1 MLSQFIF
8 PTDLTLWFAFKDQP
22 YVIEF
27 FFKCML
33 HNKTALQKFCV
44 QLLGCSSR
52 LNNLKFYRIFVNYTF
67 KGILRHSVFT
77 YLKFSFVNT
86 FKINI
91 MYNKTKYN
99 INSLPNLPPIATK
112 AAPLGYGRIL
122 S

>member
-44 QLLGCSSR
+44 QLLGCSSIGAQPLC
-52 LNNLKFYRIFVNYTF
+52 LNLLFLFGY
-67 KGILRHSVFT
+67 SVFFT
-77 YLKFSFVNT
+77 CNGIRLYLDMMYLISAMLFFIISGFSPCFS
-86 FKINI
+86 K
-91 MYNKTKYN
+91 
-99 INSLPNLPPIATK
+99 
-112 AAPLGYGRIL
+112 
-122 S
+122 